1 MTMNELEFPSWKS
14 LLQKWLARGNF
25 IQGAVGTGESLGLGS
40 GLLKGRASR
49 PHLRHLLQPLL
60 LCICLNVAVPL
71 RAADSVAVENTKPGT
86 TLWQLQNPATM
97 SGDNDIN
104 PSDYALAE
112 IQGYASLTS
121 VNQGGSID
129 FHVRTINTNS
139 YTLSIFRMGWYNGL
153 GGRLMLGPITLP
165 GVVQP
170 MPLPP
175 VYQPVGTGLVECNW
189 SVSYSLTVPTTWV
202 SGVYLVKLSLS
213 TPAAESYIIFVV
225 RDDARNSPILVQSSV
240 ATYQAYNEWGGSSLY
255 TTIGGVKTGYEVSF
269 NRPYWRNY
277 GAGDFIS
284 LNGPPAT
291 RCN

>member
-1 MTMNELEFPSWKS
+1 MNELEFPSWKS

-175 VYQPVGTGLVECNW
+175 V
-189 SVSYSLTVPTTWV
+189 
-202 SGVYLVKLSLS
+202 
-213 TPAAESYIIFVV
+213 
-225 RDDARNSPILVQSSV
+225 
-240 ATYQAYNEWGGSSLY
+240 
-255 TTIGGVKTGYEVSF
+255 
-269 NRPYWRNY
+269 
-277 GAGDFIS
+277 
-284 LNGPPAT
+284 
-291 RCN
+291 